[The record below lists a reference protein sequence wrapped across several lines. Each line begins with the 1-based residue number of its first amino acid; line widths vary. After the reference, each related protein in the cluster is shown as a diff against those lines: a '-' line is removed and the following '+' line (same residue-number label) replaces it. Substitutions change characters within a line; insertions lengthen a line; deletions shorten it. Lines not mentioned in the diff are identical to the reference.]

1 MELGRGI
8 LVSPASEVPVI
19 EGEIVTAIRELAGRG
34 WGSKAIARELGIAR
48 NTVRRYRRDQAIV
61 AGQQAR
67 APRRLTAD
75 VRGDAAALYSG
86 VAERN
91 AVVVHRLLREQ
102 GRRIGLRTVQRALAP
117 VRQAARAADVATV
130 RVETAPG
137 AQLQIDF
144 GEKRVL
150 IGGAPIRVFL
160 LVAVLSYSRRL
171 FVKAF
176 VNERQDDW
184 REGIAAAFGHFGGV
198 TATILGDNARALVL
212 GRDRATGTV
221 HFHPA
226 YLAFCRDWGVQPR
239 ACPLYRARTKGKTEA
254 GVKYVKRNALAG
266 LTFDSFSAL
275 EQHLA
280 AWMIEADRR
289 VHGTTR
295 EAPLERFWRAEQAA
309 LRPLPAR
316 PLPRREQRL
325 RRRVAHDAFVD
336 VETVRYSVPY
346 RLVREHVE
354 VAIADES
361 VQIFHG
367 ATLVATHRRVR
378 EPFAR
383 VLDPA
388 HVAGLWRVS
397 SASEPIA
404 NEPRLAAFGRSL
416 DAYAAAIGATR

>member
-1 MELGRGI
+1 MEFERGD
-8 LVSPASEVPVI
+8 LVSPILEVPVI

-34 WGSKAIARELGIAR
+34 WGSKAIARELGVAR
-48 NTVRRYRRDQAIV
+48 NTVRRYRREPVKARRQVRPRRRLAEAIV
-61 AGQQAR
+61 REAH
-67 APRRLTAD
+67 
-75 VRGDAAALYSG
+75 ALYSG
-86 VAERN
+86 VAEGN

-102 GRRIGLRTVQRALAP
+102 GRIVGLRSVQRAVAP
-117 VRQAARAADVATV
+117 VRQAQRAADVATV

-144 GEKRVL
+144 GEKRVV
-150 IGGAPIRVFL
+150 IGSAAVRVFL

-176 VNERQDDW
+176 LQERQDDW
-184 REGIAAAFGHFGGV
+184 REGIAAAFTHFGGV
-198 TATILGDNARALVL
+198 TTTILGDNARALVL

-226 YLAFCRDWGVQPR
+226 YLAFCRDWSVQPR
-239 ACPLYRARTKGKTEA
+239 ACAPYRARTKGKTES

-266 LTFDSFSAL
+266 LSFDSFSAL

-280 AWMIEADRR
+280 AWMVDADQRI
-289 VHGTTR
+289 HGTTH
-295 EAPLERFWRAEQAA
+295 EAPLDRFVRDERAA
-309 LRPLPAR
+309 LRALPAR

-354 VAIADES
+354 IAVGDDT
-361 VQIFHG
+361 VRIFHG

-378 EPFAR
+378 EPYAR
-383 VLDPA
+383 VLEPA
-388 HVAGLWRVS
+388 HVAGLWRVAPTDTARVTA
-397 SASEPIA
+397 AS
-404 NEPRLAAFGRSL
+404 LAALGRSL
-416 DAYAAAIGATR
+416 DAYAAVIEGAQ